1 MRSHLFFWL
10 ILFFL
15 GALVGHRYGLPSMV
29 TNLTDIGFEKA
40 EGLLGGSSETDPA
53 SDDDGDDASEDTA
66 SNDDQSTQSYASA
79 DDLRINDAG
88 LQIIKDSEG
97 LRLDAYNNGGQWLI
111 GYGHSRTA
119 RSGMRISEAQA
130 EQLLR
135 EDVRDAENSVRQRVT
150 VPVNENQFSALVS
163 LSYNLGSG
171 NFSRSSVLEA
181 LNDRNY
187 SRAANNFLNHNLA
200 GGQVNEHLTHRREK
214 ERALFNT
221 PA

>member
-1 MRSHLFFWL
+1 MGARLIFWL
-10 ILFFL
+10 ILLLL
-15 GALVGHRYGLPSMV
+15 GALVGHRYGMPGMV
-29 TNLTDIGFEKA
+29 TNITDQGFEKV
-40 EGLLGGSSETDPA
+40 EGLLGNAGVTDAA
-53 SDDDGDDASEDTA
+53 SDDEADDADETV
-66 SNDDQSTQSYASA
+66 SNDEQSTQTYAAA

-97 LRLDAYNNGGQWLI
+97 LRLEAYSAGSQWLI
-111 GYGHSRTA
+111 GYGHTRTA
-119 RSGMRISEAQA
+119 HAGMTITEAQA

-135 EDVRDAENSVRQRVT
+135 EDVQDAENSVRQRVS

-171 NFSRSSVLEA
+171 NFSRSSVLDA
-181 LNDRNY
+181 LNAGDY
-187 SRAANNFLNHNLA
+187 AGAADNFLNHNLA

-221 PA
+221 PV